1 VTIRASSGKQINA
14 LVADLSSGNAVA
26 LDAAVARLTVIGSRA
41 VARLLAVAESGSDA
55 TAQVA
60 ALRALEA
67 IGDPRALD
75 PALHV
80 MNTAD
85 AAAAT
90 AAVRV
95 ALAFVR
101 GPRSP
106 SAVDGL
112 AAVAL
117 NPSRPEAVRVAAV
130 QALRQLEASTIAP
143 LLASLGADKNA
154 AVRAEAD
161 AGSDRAPR
169 RPQDHAGGVLRGAAG
184 KSLPDDPATLR
195 RTLGREGGGVPLPD
209 LLRLVERVREREATE
224 PAAKRAE
231 WMTVRAAAHLA
242 LAQRDSRLA
251 LYDIRES
258 LEAAAAP
265 LPVDM
270 LAALSLVGDQ
280 SCLEAMAGAYAR
292 SKDSWWRDRLAD
304 TFRTIAARERLTR
317 RHAIVKRIEKRWKGV
332 GEDLWTARAG
342 RAGKPGSALAG
353 EPGKSGS

>member
-1 VTIRASSGKQINA
+1 VTIRASSAKQINA
-14 LVADLSSGNAVA
+14 LVADLSGGNSVA
-26 LDAAVARLTVIGSRA
+26 CDAAVARLTVIGSRA
-41 VARLLAVAESGSDA
+41 VARLLAVAESGRDVA
-55 TAQVA
+55 AQVA

-95 ALAFVR
+95 VRAFVR
-101 GPRSP
+101 GPRGP

-112 AAVAL
+112 TAVAL
-117 NPSRPEAVRVAAV
+117 NPSRPEAARVAAV
-130 QALRQLEASTIAP
+130 QALRQLQASTIAP

-154 AVRAEAD
+154 AVRAEAG
-161 AGSDRAPR
+161 AGGGRAPR
-169 RPQDHAGGVLRGAAG
+169 RDRDHAVGVLRGAAE
-184 KSLPDDPATLR
+184 KSLSDDPATLR
-195 RTLGREGGGVPLPD
+195 RTLGREGGSVPLPD
-209 LLRLVERVREREATE
+209 LLRIVERVREREVAE
-224 PAAKRAE
+224 PAARRAE
-231 WMTVRAAAHLA
+231 WITVRAAAHLA

-304 TFRTIAARERLTR
+304 TFRTIATRERLTR
-317 RHAIVKRIEKRWKGV
+317 RHATLKRIEKRWKGI
-332 GEDLWTARAG
+332 GDDLWGARAG
-342 RAGKPGSALAG
+342 AAARAR
-353 EPGKSGS
+353 